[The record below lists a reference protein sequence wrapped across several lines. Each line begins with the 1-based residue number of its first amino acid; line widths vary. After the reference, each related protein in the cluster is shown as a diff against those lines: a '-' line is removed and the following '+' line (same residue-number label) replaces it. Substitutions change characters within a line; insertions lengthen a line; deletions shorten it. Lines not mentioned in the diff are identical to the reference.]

1 MATYYWVGGAGTW
14 NTASNTNW
22 AISSGGTGGLVG
34 PPTSADDAVI
44 DTSSGTGVITCTG
57 AVCANIT
64 VTATQAIT
72 LGAATSTL
80 SIFGNLTFPS
90 GNSFAVNTTSGNVI
104 TLAATTT
111 GKTVTTNGK
120 SIGALTVNG
129 VSGGWTLSSAL
140 TCERLL
146 LTNGTFDTSS
156 ASNYALTCGGG
167 GTNGISLGAGTKT
180 LNLNAST
187 VTTSGFAPISF
198 ATNST
203 NFTFNAGTSTINCAS
218 FAAVF
223 NGGGFTFYNV
233 SIGGSANE
241 THTLNGDNTFNN
253 LTLVNRSANG
263 TNRLSLGGNQT
274 VNGTFTCN
282 GTQTLQYRRYWIYS
296 SVGGTN
302 RTITA
307 AAISI
312 FGTDFRN
319 ITGAGAASWT
329 DSSRTGYWGDAG
341 GNSGITFATGRNAY
355 WNLAGTQLWTATA
368 WALTNNGT
376 PATTNYPLIQ
386 DTAIFTE
393 AGSVG
398 TVQLTSQGL
407 MIPTVT
413 MADGVSNR
421 TSAMTLNFDT
431 IVQDNF
437 FGSITFF
444 SNLTL
449 TGGGTRNI
457 ILSGY
462 SNTQS
467 ITSAGKTLVT
477 NLLLNESYNNTVQLQ
492 DNLTLGTA
500 RTTTLTTGTIDL
512 NNFELSTGLFSSNNS
527 NTRAIAFGTGNIR
540 TTGTGTVWTTATA
553 TNLTYTGTPTV
564 NISNNSATATTVTP
578 HTTGGTEANALNFN
592 FTTGTYALTLTTGAR
607 VGSLNFTGY
616 TGTWSPSTATC
627 TFYGSLTL
635 VSGMTFTTGTGLWTW
650 ANTSGTQTI
659 TSASKTLYSITQ
671 NGVGGTVAL
680 GDATTLSNT
689 YTLTNGTF
697 NLSNQNF
704 TALTFSSSN
713 SNTRTITMGSGTWT
727 LSGTGTVW
735 DTSTATGLT
744 LNQNTS
750 TILLSNTTTTARTFA
765 GGGLTYNNLTIGGAT
780 GTSTLT
786 ITGANTFNT
795 LASTKTVAHT
805 ITFPN
810 STTTVSNWTVTG
822 TVGNVVTLTR
832 TGASGTFTLAKSGGG
847 VIPGVDYLSISNST
861 ASPINTW
868 YAGANSTDGGG
879 NTNWLF
885 TVAPGGITL
894 FGTGSVNATATVTG
908 LGNYTTSS
916 TALITASTTVSAS
929 SSLTFSV
936 NGAINGTATVSA
948 LGGLV
953 FSGVGYIN
961 GTASVS
967 ALGGLLNSGQASITA
982 NGTVTANGGLLLVA
996 QASVDGTAT
1005 VTADGFYIADGV
1017 AAISA
1022 YAYVTA
1028 LGVGTVLGVAG
1039 ITANGTVIA
1048 NGVIQ
1053 GDNWNP
1059 VSPGAETWTTI
1070 TAGTETWTDIS
1081 PGTDIWLRQG

>member
-1 MATYYWVGGAGTW
+1 MADRYWVGGTASWDGTAGTK
-14 NTASNTNW
+14 W
-22 AISSGGTGGLVG
+22 ATTSGGGGGASV
-34 PPTSADDAVI
+34 PTSADDVFFSALSTGTCTIATGNTGAKSINCTGFTGGIAGTAAISVAGSI
-44 DTSSGTGVITCTG
+44 TLFISQTYTHTGVVTLTGTGTLTTAGKTFSPLTING
-57 AVCANIT
+57 SGIT
-64 VTATQAIT
+64 VTLGDALSLNQGDLIVTQ
-72 LGAATSTL
+72 G
-80 SIFGNLTFPS
+80 TF
-90 GNSFAVNTTSGNVI
+90 TTSG
-104 TLAATTT
+104 
-111 GKTVTTNGK
+111 
-120 SIGALTVNG
+120 
-129 VSGGWTLSSAL
+129 
-140 TCERLL
+140 
-146 LTNGTFDTSS
+146 
-156 ASNYALTCGGG
+156 SNYSIT
-167 GTNGISLGAGTKT
+167 AGRLQSDNSNVRTIT
-180 LNLNAST
+180 LNAST
-187 VTTSGFAPISF
+187 VTLNQGAISPTVGF
-198 ATNST
+198 TTST
-203 NFTFNAGTSTINCAS
+203 NLTFNAGTSTINCNQPQTI
-218 FAAVF
+218 F
-223 NGGGFTFYNV
+223 NGGSQTFYNV
-233 SIGGSANE
+233 AIGDNQNNS
-241 THTLNGDNTFNN
+241 HTMTGANTFNN
-253 LTLVNRSANG
+253 LTINNRNSNG
-263 TNRLSLGGNQT
+263 TNRLSIAANIT
-274 VNGTFTCN
+274 VNGTFTSN
-282 GTQTLQYRRYWIYS
+282 GTQTLPYRRCWIYS

-307 AAISI
+307 AAINI
-312 FGTDFRN
+312 FGTDFRDV
-319 ITGAGAASWT
+319 TGAGAASWT
-329 DSSRTGYWGDAG
+329 DSSRTNYWGDAG
-341 GNSGITFATGRNAY
+341 GNSGITFATGRNVY
-355 WNLAGTQLWTATA
+355 WNLAGTQNWIATA

-393 AGSVG
+393 AGTAG
-398 TVQLTSQGL
+398 TVTLDIQNL
-407 MIPTVT
+407 MLPTVT

-421 TSAMTLNFDT
+421 TSAMTLNFGTGDR
-431 IVQDNF
+431 DNF
-437 FGSITFF
+437 FGNITFF

-449 TGGGTRNI
+449 SGGGGRI
-457 ILSGY
+457 IRLSGY

-467 ITSAGKTLVT
+467 ITTAGKTLVT
-477 NLLLNESYNNTVQLQ
+477 NLELAESFNNTVQLQ
-492 DNLTLGTA
+492 DNLTLPAA
-500 RTTTLTTGTIDL
+500 RTTTLTTGTLDL
-512 NNFELSTGLFSSNNS
+512 NNFELSTGLFSSSNS
-527 NTRAIAFGTGNIR
+527 NTRVIAFGTGNIR

-650 ANTSGTQTI
+650 ANTSGTKTI

-744 LNQNTS
+744 LNQDTS
-750 TILLSNTTTTARTFA
+750 TILLSDTSTTARTFS
-765 GGGLTYNNLTIGGAT
+765 GGGRTYNNLTIGGAT

-786 ITGANTFNT
+786 FTGANTFGT
-795 LASTKTVAHT
+795 IASTKTVAHT

-810 STTTVSNWTVTG
+810 VTTTVSNWTATG
-822 TVGNVVTLTR
+822 TVGNVITLTR

-847 VIPGVDYLSISNST
+847 VISGVDYLSISNST
-861 ASPINTW
+861 ASPTNTW

-885 TVAPGGITL
+885 TAGPTDIL
-894 FGTGSVNATATVTG
+894 GSASINGTATVTG
-908 LGNYTTSS
+908 LGNYT
-916 TALITASTTVSAS
+916 ALGLGSISASATVSSS

-936 NGAINGTATVSA
+936 SGAINGTATVSA
-948 LGGLV
+948 LGGLSQ
-953 FSGVGYIN
+953 SGIASIN

-982 NGTVTANGGLLLVA
+982 NGTVTVSGGLLYSG
-996 QASVDGTAT
+996 QASVNGTAT

-1022 YAYVTA
+1022 FANVTA
-1028 LGVGTVLGVAG
+1028 LGGGVLTGTAG

-1053 GDNWNP
+1053 GEGWTP
-1059 VSPGAETWTTI
+1059 ITPGTETWTTI

-1081 PGTDIWLRQG
+1081 PSTDIWLRQG